1 MPHLEIYIA
10 DLWPSQ
16 LNEEPISFDLDF
28 VEDRKRDILLGDKTD
43 VYTLRYMC
51 HNGDLVVE
59 LREK

>member
-1 MPHLEIYIA
+1 MTCQIY
-10 DLWPSQ
+10 LKE
-16 LNEEPISFDLDF
+16 LISFDLDF